1 MQSAAGNHAQ
11 LMDSVYRG
19 QRHIY
24 DLTRKYYL
32 LGRDDLISNLNLP
45 QGGTVLEVGC
55 GTGRNLAL
63 IGKYWPQCQLF
74 GLDISD
80 EMLKSAK
87 QNLNRAEMI
96 GRAKLVKGDAADF
109 NAMDVFGRTHFDRV
123 VFSYT
128 LSMIPEW
135 QGALRQAFAQLS
147 TNGSIHIVD
156 FGMQQD
162 IPDWFRSILHAWLRR
177 FHVAPRDGLA
187 EFVTQ
192 LANEAGKPCS
202 TTSLYRDYTQLIITG
217 RPNASKQI

>member
-1 MQSAAGNHAQ
+1 MQAAADNHAQ

-32 LGRDDLISNLNLP
+32 LGRDDLISDLNLP

-63 IGKYWPQCQLF
+63 MGRYWPLTQLF

-87 QNLNRAEMI
+87 QNLSRADMM
-96 GRAKLVKGDAADF
+96 GRAKLAKGDAADF
-109 NAMDVFGRTHFDRV
+109 DAMDVFGRTHFDRI

-128 LSMIPEW
+128 LSMIPDW
-135 QGALRQAFAQLS
+135 QGALRQAFARLS
-147 TNGSIHIVD
+147 KNGSIHIVD

-162 IPDWFRSILHAWLRR
+162 MPDWFRSILLAWLRN

-192 LANEAGKPCS
+192 LAKEAGQPCR
-202 TTSLYRDYTQLIITG
+202 TTSLYRDYTQMTVIG
-217 RPNASKQI
+217 RAGTPK